1 MAVRRLGN
9 LRIKDAL
16 TLVEHSK
23 DWHAQ
28 FGVKILGGCCRTRP
42 NDIKALYA
50 EFRT

>member
-1 MAVRRLGN
+1 MVSTQTWKPKD
-9 LRIKDAL
+9 KDAL

-23 DWHAQ
+23 DWHTQ